1 MKKTQ
6 RRRNNGLF
14 ISKSRR
20 NRFRNILRT
29 LYGEK
34 CCWCEKTMLFPKLG
48 KPIEDIEEMATIE
61 HHLSKEANKPGYL
74 FLLRLSHKKCNK

>member
-1 MKKTQ
+1 
-6 RRRNNGLF
+6 
-14 ISKSRR
+14 
-20 NRFRNILRT
+20 
-29 LYGEK
+29 
-34 CCWCEKTMLFPKLG
+34 MLFPNLG